1 MQAMALYRLSGNR
14 TTWINVIHP
23 TTQDIDALR
32 RMYPYFHPLN
42 LEDTL
47 SPIERPKI
55 DDGDDYLFIVMHF
68 PIWDATHRL
77 TRQGEVDFFVGRG
90 FVITLHDGAL
100 KPLRDLY
107 DACQLQ
113 DDDLKKLLGS
123 SASHAFYAILD
134 RLVDYCFPIMRKV
147 DSNIRAIEERIFTD
161 EDMMLIRDIAVV
173 RRDIIALRRIIRQQV
188 PILENLERVERPI
201 IQEDLDEYFGDI
213 VDHVHT
219 LRDIVDEDFEIIV
232 GLSDTADTLINH
244 RLNAVIRVL
253 TVISVI
259 ILPLTLVSGIY
270 GMNVNLPLDEHPDA
284 FLVVIGT
291 MFALAVALLVYF
303 KRRKWL

>member
-1 MQAMALYRLSGNR
+1 MALYRLAGSR

-23 TTQDIDALR
+23 TPQDVEALR
-32 RMYPYFHPLN
+32 RMYPFFHPLN

-55 DDGDDYLFIVMHF
+55 DDGDDYLFVVLHF
-68 PIWDATHRL
+68 PLWDAAQRL
-77 TRQGEVDFFVGRG
+77 SRQSEVDLFVGRG
-90 FVITLHDGAL
+90 FVITLHDGDL
-100 KPLRDLY
+100 KPLKDLY
-107 DACQLQ
+107 EGCQAQ
-113 DDDLKKLLGS
+113 DDQLRKLLGS
-123 SASHAFYAILD
+123 SASHAFYVIID
-134 RLVDYCFPIMRKV
+134 KLVDYCFPIMRKV

-161 EDMMLIRDIAVV
+161 EDMRLIRDIAIV
-173 RRDIIALRRIIRQQV
+173 RRDVIALRRIIRQQV

-213 VDHVHT
+213 VDHMHT
-219 LRDIVDEDFEIIV
+219 LRDIIDEDFEIIG
-232 GLSDTADTLINH
+232 GLADTADTLINH

-284 FLVVIGT
+284 FFAVIGL
-291 MFALAVALLVYF
+291 MLVIALVLLFLF
-303 KRRKWL
+303 KRRRWL

>member
-1 MQAMALYRLSGNR
+1 MVLYRLSGSR
-14 TTWINVIHP
+14 TTWINIIHP
-23 TTQDIDALR
+23 TPQDIDALR
-32 RMYPYFHPLN
+32 RLYPYFHPLN
-42 LEDTL
+42 LDDTL

-55 DDGDDYLFIVMHF
+55 DDSDDYLFIVLHF

-77 TRQGEVDFFVGRG
+77 TRQSEVDFFVGRG
-90 FVITLHDGAL
+90 FVITIHDGAL
-100 KPLRDLY
+100 KPMRDLY
-107 DACQLQ
+107 DTCQTRE
-113 DDDLKKLLGS
+113 DTLKKLLDK
-123 SASHAFYAILD
+123 SASHAFYAIVD
-134 RLVDYCFPIMRKV
+134 TLVDYCFPIMRKV

-161 EDMMLIRDIAVV
+161 EDMKLIRDIAVV

-219 LRDIVDEDFEIIV
+219 LRDIIDEDFEIIV
-232 GLSDTADTLINH
+232 GLSETADTLINH

-270 GMNVNLPLDEHPDA
+270 GMNVSLPLDDHPDA
-284 FLVVIGT
+284 FLAVMGLMVV
-291 MFALAVALLVYF
+291 LAVALLVYF

>member
-1 MQAMALYRLSGNR
+1 MALYRLSGTR

-23 TTQDIDALR
+23 TPQDIDALR

-55 DDGDDYLFIVMHF
+55 DDGDDYLFVVMHF
-68 PIWDATHRL
+68 PLWDAAHRL
-77 TRQGEVDFFVGRG
+77 TRQSEVDFFVGRG

-107 DACQLQ
+107 DACQSQ
-113 DDDLKKLLGS
+113 ESDLKKLLDG
-123 SASHAFYAILD
+123 SASHSFYAILD
-134 RLVDYCFPIMRKV
+134 KLIDYCFPIMRKV
-147 DSNIRAIEERIFTD
+147 DGNIRAIEERIFTD
-161 EDMMLIRDIAVV
+161 EDKALIRDIAIV
-173 RRDIIALRRIIRQQV
+173 RRDIISLRRIIRQQV
-188 PILENLERVERPI
+188 PIMENLERIERPI

-244 RLNAVIRVL
+244 RLNGVIRVL

-270 GMNVNLPLDEHPDA
+270 GMNVSLPLDDHPDA
-284 FLVVIGT
+284 YLVVLGL
-291 MFALAVALLVYF
+291 MVVLAVSLLVYF